1 MIAHSPILFITI
13 IIGMWKKIILTSS
26 MAAKKV
32 SNEPKTKI
40 LFQRQN
46 KSPNLS
52 MGIVGLP
59 NVGKS
64 TIFNRLTQS
73 SVPAENYPFCTI
85 SPSLGHVKIDDP
97 RIKFLEQIY
106 KPKKTVHAFL
116 TVTDIAGIVRDA
128 STGNGLGNQFLD
140 NIRNVDGI
148 FLVVRCFEDNSIIH
162 VENSIDPVRDIEIIK
177 DELRIKDRD
186 MLKDQLDKLQ
196 RLYNSKKTDKKT
208 VTAYNTHKRL
218 IDILESRWVNEEYFD
233 NDEMEYINTLNLLT
247 TKSVVILANTNN
259 TLVNDRAATTNNE
272 HLKRVM
278 ELYGDS
284 VIPVNAREGMD
295 NPEVF
300 PPFPDSFVKRLVDK
314 GYQILGLINFFTAGK
329 DEVKSW
335 TICDGDK
342 APKAGSVIHSDFEK
356 YFMSA
361 DVMEFNE
368 FEKHPSESQ
377 MKSVG
382 KYRQQGREYVVKDG
396 DIMYFKHNVPK
407 SGVKK

>member
-1 MIAHSPILFITI
+1 MT
-13 IIGMWKKIILTSS
+13 
-26 MAAKKV
+26 AKKV
-32 SNEPKTKI
+32 QNDPKTKV
-40 LFQRQN
+40 LFQRPN

-64 TIFNRLTQS
+64 TLFNRLTQS

-85 SPSLGHVKIDDP
+85 SPSLGHVRIDDP
-97 RIKFLEQIY
+97 RIKFLEQVY
-106 KPKKTVHAFL
+106 KPKKTVPAFL

-148 FLVVRCFEDNSIIH
+148 FLMVRCFEDNSIIH
-162 VENSIDPVRDIEIIK
+162 VENSIDPLRDINIIR

-196 RLYNSKKTDKKT
+196 RLYNAKKTDKKV
-208 VTAYNTHKRL
+208 VTAFNTHKRL
-218 IDILESRWVNEEYFD
+218 IEILESRWVNEEYFD
-233 NDEMEYINTLNLLT
+233 NDELEYINTLNLLT
-247 TKSVVILANTNN
+247 TKNVVILANI
-259 TLVNDRAATTNNE
+259 NE
-272 HLKRVM
+272 DDSDHLKKVV
-278 ELYGDS
+278 EVYGDS
-284 VIPVNAREGMD
+284 VIPVNARQGMD
-295 NPEVF
+295 CPDAF
-300 PPFPDSFVKRLVDK
+300 PPFPDEFVKKLVDK
-314 GYQILGLINFFTAGK
+314 GYQVLGLINFFTAGK

-335 TICDGDK
+335 TICNGDK
-342 APKAGSVIHSDFEK
+342 APKAGSVIHTDFEK

-368 FEKHPSESQ
+368 FEKHPSEAQ
-377 MKSVG
+377 MKAVG

-396 DIMYFKHNVPK
+396 DIIYFKHNVPK
-407 SGVKK
+407 SGSKK